1 MLLPATTQR
10 HATSVDWPIHQ
21 GKDGTLAFSMPTV
34 TWDEVYRWVIGTP
47 VLILITV
54 VSGIVVR
61 WLLIRVINRVV
72 ATTKSRA
79 NERLAKLP
87 GASRSLQAI
96 GGARERTIQRAET
109 TGALL
114 KSITSFVVFTI
125 VGLTVMSLLGI
136 PLGPLLASASIG
148 GVALAFGAQSLVKD
162 FLSGVFMIIEDQY
175 GVGDVIDTGEVIG
188 TVENVSLRITQLRD
202 ANGMT
207 WYVRNG
213 EILRIGNRTQGWSTA
228 TVDVQIAYDED
239 VERAA
244 TVIRDV
250 VSAMDEQ
257 DEWKAVLLEEPTVTG
272 VESMANGAIT
282 IRVVAKTIANE
293 QFGLQREIRERV
305 KRAFDQEGVRTP
317 VPVMPPF
324 GGAAPQ

>member
-1 MLLPATTQR
+1 
-10 HATSVDWPIHQ
+10 
-21 GKDGTLAFSMPTV
+21 MPSV
-34 TWDEVYRWVIGTP
+34 TWDEVYTWVIGTP

-54 VSGIVVR
+54 VAGIIAR

-72 ATTKSRA
+72 ASTTARA

-87 GASRSLQAI
+87 GASRATQAV
-96 GGARERTIQRAET
+96 GVAGERTIQRTET
-109 TGALL
+109 MGALL
-114 KSITSFVVFTI
+114 RSITTFLVYGI

-136 PLGPLLASASIG
+136 PLAPLLASASIG
-148 GVALAFGAQSLVKD
+148 GVAIAFGAQSLVKD

-202 ANGMT
+202 GTGMT

-228 TVDVQIAYDED
+228 TVDIQIAYDED
-239 VERAA
+239 VERALQ
-244 TVIRDV
+244 VIRDV
-250 VSAMDEQ
+250 VSTMGEEDT
-257 DEWKAVLLEEPTVTG
+257 WKSVLLEEPNVTG
-272 VESMANGAIT
+272 VESMGNGAIT
-282 IRVVAKTIANE
+282 IRVLAKTIANE

-305 KRAFDQEGVRTP
+305 KRAFDTKGIRSP
-317 VPVMPPF
+317 VAVMPPF
-324 GGAAPQ
+324 GGAATP